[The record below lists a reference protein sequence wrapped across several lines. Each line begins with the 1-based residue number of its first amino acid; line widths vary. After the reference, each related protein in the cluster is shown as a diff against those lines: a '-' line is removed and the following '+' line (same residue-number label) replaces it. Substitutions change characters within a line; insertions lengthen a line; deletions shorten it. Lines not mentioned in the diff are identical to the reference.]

1 MIPAPFEYRRAT
13 DLDQATL
20 LLRELGPEAKV
31 LAGGHS
37 LIPLMRLRL
46 AQPSALVDI
55 GRIPGLTSITVQGD
69 RLHIG
74 ALVRHCDLAGSQV
87 VRRALPLLAEMALE
101 VGDLQV
107 RARGT
112 IGGAIAHADS
122 AGDYP
127 TLALMLD
134 AEILTTHGSH
144 PARGFFQHLFTTP
157 LQPDEVVRELV
168 FPVAPGPH
176 RYIKFRRRRCDWAI
190 VGAAAQRLGDS
201 WRLGLT
207 NVGPTPMRAAR
218 SEAVLAAGGTVTE
231 AALEAADG
239 LTPPTD
245 IRASADYRRHL
256 ARVLTRR
263 ALEQAAA

>member
-1 MIPAPFEYRRAT
+1 MIPASFEYRRAS
-13 DLDQATL
+13 DLDDATR

-46 AQPSALVDI
+46 AQPTALVDL
-55 GRIPGLTSITVQGD
+55 GRVPGLDGVRVDGD
-69 RLHIG
+69 RLRVG
-74 ALVRHCDLAGSQV
+74 ALTRHAQLAASPV
-87 VRRALPLLAEMALE
+87 VRGALPLLAAMAAE

-112 IGGAIAHADS
+112 IGGVIAHADP

-134 AEILTTHGSH
+134 AEIVTTRTTH
-144 PARGFFQHLFTTP
+144 AAADFFQHIFTTP
-157 LQPDEVVRELV
+157 LEADEVIREIA

-176 RYIKFRRRRCDWAI
+176 RYVKFRRRRCDWAI
-190 VGAAAQRLGDS
+190 VGVAAQRLDGG

-207 NVGPTPMRAAR
+207 NCGPTPLRARAA
-218 SEAVLAAGGTVTE
+218 E
-231 AALEAADG
+231 AALAQGESPAGAGARAADG
-239 LTPPTD
+239 LTPPSD
-245 IRASADYRRHL
+245 LRASADYRCHL
-256 ARVLTRR
+256 ARVLTQR
-263 ALEQAAA
+263 ALEEATA

>member
-1 MIPAPFEYRRAT
+1 MIPASFEYRRAT
-13 DLDQATL
+13 DLDDATR

-55 GRIPGLTSITVQGD
+55 GRVAGLDTIRVDGD
-69 RLHIG
+69 RIRIG
-74 ALVRHCDLAGSQV
+74 AMVRHADLAGSAV
-87 VRRALPLLAEMALE
+87 VRGVLPLLAEMASE

-112 IGGAIAHADS
+112 IGGVIAHADP

-134 AEILTTHGSH
+134 AEVVTTHGSH
-144 PARGFFQHLFTTP
+144 RAVDFFQHLFTTP
-157 LQPDEVVRELV
+157 LQPDEVVREVV
-168 FPVAPGPH
+168 FPAAPGPH

-190 VGAAAQRLGDS
+190 VGAAAQQLGGG

-207 NVGPTPMRAAR
+207 NCGPTPVRAAAA
-218 SEAVLAAGGTVTE
+218 EAALAAGQSAAE
-231 AALEAADG
+231 ASQQAADG
-239 LTPPTD
+239 LTPPSD
-245 IRASADYRRHL
+245 LRASADYRRHL